1 MRRLAF
7 ILLVLAV
14 ACGAWAASS
23 AGDDA
28 TAMGH
33 ARRLPR
39 STEARPGDVAVYVHA
54 HLLGPGDRL
63 QDGPDG
69 TVLELENQTLLF
81 WVDKEPQSRFVHPTA
96 YVLVSGAGVAVVK
109 GQWWPV
115 LNGQRILFGKSSSGT
130 MLSPVSVPTGDDAH
144 ILVHLYPEE
153 LEPGEVLADG
163 EEPLAITSERTFFAW
178 VDMMPAAYFTHP
190 TVYILVTAD
199 GQVVVR
205 EGGWWPLLNGKK
217 VLHGRLGTFGVP
229 FPVWLR

>member
-81 WVDKEPQSRFVHPTA
+81 WVAKAPQSRFGPPTA
-96 YVLVSGAGVAVVK
+96 YVLVAGAGLSA
-109 GQWWPV
+109 
-115 LNGQRILFGKSSSGT
+115 LAAEGKVEPALGA
-130 MLSPVSVPTGDDAH
+130 DALARYV
-144 ILVHLYPEE
+144 IDPE
-153 LEPGEVLADG
+153 LPDPIRA
-163 EEPLAITSERTFFAW
+163 
-178 VDMMPAAYFTHP
+178 
-190 TVYILVTAD
+190 
-199 GQVVVR
+199 
-205 EGGWWPLLNGKK
+205 
-217 VLHGRLGTFGVP
+217 
-229 FPVWLR
+229 

>member
-1 MRRLAF
+1 MRRFTIIFL
-7 ILLVLAV
+7 IVM

-23 AGDDA
+23 TGDDA

-39 STEARPGDVAVYVHA
+39 STEARPGDVAVYAHA

-69 TVLELENQTLLF
+69 TVLDLEGQTLLI

-96 YVLVSGAGVAVVK
+96 YVLVSGDGVRVAD

-115 LNGQRILFGKSSSGT
+115 LNGHRILFGKQSSGT
-130 MLSPVSVPTGDDAH
+130 LLSPVSIPTGEGGSILAH
-144 ILVHLYPEE
+144 FYPEE

-163 EEPLAITSERTFFAW
+163 DEVIGVMSERTFLAW
-178 VDMMPAAYFTHP
+178 VDMLPAAYFTHP

-199 GQVVVR
+199 KRVVVR
-205 EGGWWPLLNGKK
+205 DGGWWPTLNGKR
-217 VLHGRLGTFGVP
+217 VLHGGPCTFGVP